1 MKESESIQWLTK
13 QIKNMYCAIDKLV
26 MKKHNEFRGLQGGD
40 KEKDEYYHLNKEQYD
55 SLGQGGSFEQINSD
69 WSSTSGVSEILNK
82 PKNVSEFN
90 NDSGYITV
98 ADIPPLDYIPLK
110 GTEEGTY
117 IEGRFNI
124 GENLGTE
131 QTYLDLSKESMN
143 YDFTQNSE
151 VGVFKVGK
159 TGLHYKN
166 ILDWFGNKEMQTL
179 TTQNRG
185 FYMETSDLDYNQLAY
200 ISLDKRGVHI
210 GTDNYLENPIHYSS
224 FSISPQTGVEI
235 RCTSEE
241 HGLYSNRVFIPVTD
255 AHYVQRRW
263 VTNYVTGALPTKTSD
278 LANDGEDGVSPY
290 TTENHVSINYLRYD
304 RANTVVSNRFNIH
317 SDYGNH
323 SGFNFDYDY
332 PQMFYG
338 TNYLR
343 MTDDSFLDIRVGAG
357 VDINAPYLSINGEIY
372 ASAHV
377 ASSLFKFTNATTVT
391 TPRTLHTDG
400 TNVKYTGNDGVPRDL
415 AFASDIKT
423 GIFNPPTLAQ
433 LTALNIKRGDFYKD
447 INTGQIALF
456 DGEQLTEWI
465 ITSVTQWNSL
475 TPEQKAAVK
484 IFSYQ
489 KDE

>member
-1 MKESESIQWLTK
+1 MSNKINKAFNLPSTSNEVNTNAFSSNDNYFIAPEKCKPK
-13 QIKNMYCAIDKLV
+13 QIPFKMECINKFDLLCSIYTGETFSDYGIKT
-26 MKKHNEFRGLQGGD
+26 GD
-40 KEKDEYYHLNKEQYD
+40 SGNVVLEKIIQNLNKDEE
-55 SLGQGGSFEQINSD
+55 
-69 WSSTSGVSEILNK
+69 
-82 PKNVSEFN
+82 
-90 NDSGYITV
+90 
-98 ADIPPLDYIPLK
+98 DIP
-110 GTEEGTY
+110 T
-117 IEGRFNI
+117 
-124 GENLGTE
+124 
-131 QTYLDLSKESMN
+131 
-143 YDFTQNSE
+143 
-151 VGVFKVGK
+151 V
-159 TGLHYKN
+159 
-166 ILDWFGNKEMQTL
+166 
-179 TTQNRG
+179 
-185 FYMETSDLDYNQLAY
+185 
-200 ISLDKRGVHI
+200 
-210 GTDNYLENPIHYSS
+210 
-224 FSISPQTGVEI
+224 
-235 RCTSEE
+235 
-241 HGLYSNRVFIPVTD
+241 
-255 AHYVQRRW
+255 
-263 VTNYVTGALPTKTSD
+263 TKTSD
-278 LANDGEDGVSPY
+278 LVNDGEDGVSPY

-357 VDINAPYLSINGEIY
+357 VDINAPYLSVNGEIY

-377 ASSLFKFTNATTVT
+377 ASSLFKFTNATTGAVT
-391 TPRTLHTDG
+391 APRTLHTDG

>member
-1 MKESESIQWLTK
+1 MSNKINKAFNLPSTSNEVNTNAFSSNDNYFIAPEKCKPK
-13 QIKNMYCAIDKLV
+13 QIPFKMECINKFDLLCSIYTGETFSDYGIKT
-26 MKKHNEFRGLQGGD
+26 GD
-40 KEKDEYYHLNKEQYD
+40 SGNVVLEKIIQNLNKDEEDIPTVTKTSQLVNDGDDGEDPYATLSQIPTPYTLPIA
-55 SLGQGGSFEQINSD
+55 SATVLGGFKVGSGLSINPTTGVL
-69 WSSTSGVSEILNK
+69 SSTTYTLPTASTTVLGGIKVGSNLSIDSNGVLSASATPYTLPTASATVLGGVKVGANLSINASTGVLSATATPQVQTDWNATTGLGVILNK
-82 PKNVSEFN
+82 PTS
-90 NDSGYITV
+90 
-98 ADIPPLDYIPLK
+98 
-110 GTEEGTY
+110 
-117 IEGRFNI
+117 
-124 GENLGTE
+124 
-131 QTYLDLSKESMN
+131 
-143 YDFTQNSE
+143 
-151 VGVFKVGK
+151 
-159 TGLHYKN
+159 
-166 ILDWFGNKEMQTL
+166 
-179 TTQNRG
+179 
-185 FYMETSDLDYNQLAY
+185 TSD
-200 ISLDKRGVHI
+200 
-210 GTDNYLENPIHYSS
+210 
-224 FSISPQTGVEI
+224 
-235 RCTSEE
+235 
-241 HGLYSNRVFIPVTD
+241 FI
-255 AHYVQRRW
+255 
-263 VTNYVTGALPTKTSD
+263 
-278 LANDGEDGVSPY
+278 NDGEDGVSPY

-357 VDINAPYLSINGEIY
+357 VGINAPYLSINGEIY

-377 ASSLFKFTNATTVT
+377 ASSLFKFTNATTGTVT

-423 GIFNPPTLAQ
+423 NIFNPPTLAQ

>member
-1 MKESESIQWLTK
+1 MKNIIQLTNENKKLKAELETFKKTYGSHPQIDDRFLKGGFRVVCSIEERDAINCCFRK
-13 QIKNMYCAIDKLV
+13 QGMVVLV
-26 MKKHNEFRGLQGGD
+26 
-40 KEKDEYYHLNKEQYD
+40 
-55 SLGQGGSFEQINSD
+55 
-69 WSSTSGVSEILNK
+69 VSEHLTFK
-82 PKNVSEFN
+82 QYVLTSDDPCKNEWEEVKTGGGGE
-90 NDSGYITV
+90 
-98 ADIPPLDYIPLK
+98 IPPLDYVPLV
-110 GTEEGTY
+110 GTEEGKELTDSIVVERK
-117 IEGRFNI
+117 IETSEDYMNLTKPFMYPKPLIQGDVEIYSFFPVGIYENND
-124 GENLGTE
+124 NLGGLTFQYTQSE
-131 QTYLDLSKESMN
+131 PLPHNMAMLYSGSMLNNDVTAVIIGKGLPYEHYSYENPESGETLDPTRNSVLILSSKES
-143 YDFTQNSE
+143 YGLVGQHDYRDYYIPNSFVQKAWVE
-151 VGVFKVGK
+151 DYVVGQV
-159 TGLHYKN
+159 
-166 ILDWFGNKEMQTL
+166 
-179 TTQNRG
+179 
-185 FYMETSDLDYNQLAY
+185 
-200 ISLDKRGVHI
+200 
-210 GTDNYLENPIHYSS
+210 
-224 FSISPQTGVEI
+224 
-235 RCTSEE
+235 
-241 HGLYSNRVFIPVTD
+241 
-255 AHYVQRRW
+255 
-263 VTNYVTGALPTKTSD
+263 PTKTSD
-278 LANDGEDGVSPY
+278 LVNDGEDGVSPY
-290 TTENHVSINYLRYD
+290 TTENHVSINYLRYE

-357 VDINAPYLSINGEIY
+357 VDINAPYLSVNGEIY

-377 ASSLFKFTNATTVT
+377 ASSLFKFTNATTGTVT

-423 GIFNPPTLAQ
+423 DIFNPPTLAQ
-433 LTALNIKRGDFYKD
+433 LTALNIKRGDSYKN